1 MKHNSA
7 EDIISLMYED
17 INNIKFKL
25 GTTRARESQLR
36 LQIHPEV
43 LNIFKAN
50 DGGYYNYT
58 NNTVIGYR
66 VIVDPS
72 VEDFRFLVDLLYS

>member
-1 MKHNSA
+1 MQEQAA
-7 EDIISLMYED
+7 EDIIKLMYED

-25 GTTRARESQLR
+25 GTTRARDSQLR
-36 LQIHPEV
+36 LQIHPEI
-43 LNIFKAN
+43 LNIFKAS

-58 NNTVIGYR
+58 NNTVIGYS
-66 VIVDPS
+66 VIVDSS